1 VDMVRQIRRE
11 DLSKEFRRIMSGNRM
26 FQSLLGGYM
35 PYEHE
40 WKDDSYFLS
49 EEQLKSCLGIAQ
61 VHENE

>member
-1 VDMVRQIRRE
+1 
-11 DLSKEFRRIMSGNRM
+11 M
-26 FQSLLGGYM
+26 FQSPLGGYM